1 MYNLVISLDRNHPH
15 KRFKVP
21 LAIIFYISC
30 VWLKLNKVNGYY
42 RMEAVSEEP
51 QQNTVEGGAS
61 SGPDSPQGSPPKD
74 QNQNKPSKSSSS
86 PPPAASTGTSKGGL
100 ILDTNIKRDDPSAA
114 KRTLS
119 SRLSFRPDHALKFL
133 KKKKRDD
140 KIDEILEG
148 L

>member
-1 MYNLVISLDRNHPH
+1 
-15 KRFKVP
+15 
-21 LAIIFYISC
+21 
-30 VWLKLNKVNGYY
+30 
-42 RMEAVSEEP
+42 MEAVSEEP
-51 QQNTVEGGAS
+51 QQNTAEGGAS

-74 QNQNKPSKSSSS
+74 QNQNKPSKPSSS

-148 L
+148 LCFDHMQFYTDMLQSS